1 MPNRGDNDKVVSR
14 SAEDAAGSS
23 RAAAGSSFPSEEQHQ
38 GRTRH
43 HADDANRHSNAPRAA
58 SESGASDDVAAT
70 GNAAA
75 SAPRRAAGDA
85 AGGSLHPA
93 AHPATARSASQR
105 RLLASRAGVALTIA
119 PPPSAADA
127 AVPSGSK
134 AGEDDGVCLLASPA
148 PANFGGA
155 RGGGCG
161 GAPVVPSS
169 PPPASTPSLILMVDG
184 DVVTRRP
191 GRHLG
196 GSRPL
201 PPWMLEER
209 EAEEAAARAAAAA
222 ATAAGAVPTAAAA
235 PNHPPRGTAAV
246 FLSTDHAPRRL
257 AVGGGGSGVRGGNGR
272 HRPHQ
277 RGPAE
282 SGGGGGETSG
292 WQHQQQQRPGGGAH
306 LHHLSA
312 VTYANDHRPLAPPR
326 FAAFGGGGGD
336 EGAPGGAGT
345 AGTSPSKR
353 RSPSPPNARGG
364 GGGAGAAA
372 AVLVTATA
380 HLLPAPRTPL
390 RAALAAPL
398 PTLTRELEARIQS
411 LGTELPKTHRAIL
424 WAGVALDVASKA
436 AAAAQLARFARDG
449 SWVGLGSL
457 AAFVAL
463 SSAAVTGYWLTHYYP
478 GAFAERAARAAR
490 AKKQQSG
497 GSRGLGRDGP
507 PAAASP
513 SPSPPREKS
522 PRGLLL
528 TLQQRKGAAAAARAS
543 PPPPGTAAAADASGS
558 WAARRAWVRRAG
570 TAAAALQLGTA
581 FAAARALRASEVRQ
595 RAVAM
600 ELRGMRLADTVF
612 LTLGVACLNAWAQV
626 RCAAPGT
633 PCAPGG
639 GRAALRLASVAGAV
653 ASAAMCHLA
662 LEMNDRRLAAGDR
675 LHAAQLTALTV
686 YRAAEAGARVALL
699 AVFAGVF
706 GAWLFAV
713 VGVHAAA
720 TLLLLRLQPRRP
732 RGDDCALAA
741 AGAAGALAPSLVVL
755 GPRPWDKVFAPAR
768 APGWWRRWLLRLSRE
783 REAMKKKRQRREE
796 QEQQQQQRLSPSPSP
811 KDQERRHSSAFD
823 RADAAVQAAAAT
835 LGGGAREGANDD
847 PENGDNDDGDGLAP
861 ALRTSAETDRTLLP
875 RPPLPR
881 TTDACLLAACLAW
894 PPSFY
899 VSDATDAGGR
909 FWWRARMLG
918 RRSCA
923 DVRPARSLVPFWA
936 YTLLVAA
943 EAAVMLG
950 VLVALAPS
958 WAAPYVAGAQLAHAA
973 WGLAAALWL
982 AVEVA
987 SAAEGRDAALDRL
1000 AAGRDAEAMLQEMEA
1015 EAEAA
1020 AEAEGAT
1027 AAAEERERKLGVG
1040 GGVRGGGGALGVRKL
1055 SAVVPQGDEV
1065 EEETTITTTSSSSPS
1080 ATPQRLL
1087 RASEGAP
1094 LSSSCNA
1101 DASATVAGAAGG
1113 APALASP
1120 EGRRLASDSGVAP
1133 SSGGGGEVS
1142 IMYPPPDVLFPLR
1155 TSWGRRSSGSSGS
1168 GR

>member
-1 MPNRGDNDKVVSR
+1 MTNSR
-14 SAEDAAGSS
+14 SAEDAAGN
-23 RAAAGSSFPSEEQHQ
+23 RAAALAQASFPSQQHHSGMEHAVIGSDRDANPQ
-38 GRTRH
+38 RAGSPSGALDNVPAAAAPC
-43 HADDANRHSNAPRAA
+43 HADGGDHHHPEQA
-58 SESGASDDVAAT
+58 AAT
-70 GNAAA
+70 
-75 SAPRRAAGDA
+75 
-85 AGGSLHPA
+85 
-93 AHPATARSASQR
+93 TRSTSQR
-105 RLLASRAGVALTIA
+105 RLLASRAGGALTIA
-119 PPPSAADA
+119 PPSPAD
-127 AVPSGSK
+127 VPSISK
-134 AGEDDGVCLLASPA
+134 TVGEDDGVCLLASPA
-148 PANFGGA
+148 PANFGG
-155 RGGGCG
+155 GGRNSSSDHNAAAATS
-161 GAPVVPSS
+161 APAVVSS
-169 PPPASTPSLILMVDG
+169 PAPASTPSLIRMVDG

-191 GRHLG
+191 GRLG

-201 PPWMLEER
+201 PPWMLEEKR
-209 EAEEAAARAAAAA
+209 AEEEEAAEARAKA
-222 ATAAGAVPTAAAA
+222 ATATTTAAAKAA
-235 PNHPPRGTAAV
+235 PAVPSNHPPRGTAAV
-246 FLSTDHAPRRL
+246 FLSPDHALRRL
-257 AVGGGGSGVRGGNGR
+257 AVGGSNNNNGR
-272 HRPHQ
+272 RHPHPRTAAAAAQ
-277 RGPAE
+277 RG
-282 SGGGGGETSG
+282 TSSPG
-292 WQHQQQQRPGGGAH
+292 QRQQQQPQTGGSH

-312 VTYANDHRPLAPPR
+312 VSYANTNHHPPR
-326 FAAFGGGGGD
+326 FAAFGGRGGDGGG
-336 EGAPGGAGT
+336 AT
-345 AGTSPSKR
+345 TTTTSPSKTPNNR
-353 RSPSPPNARGG
+353 RSPSPPPRDGT
-364 GGGAGAAA
+364 
-372 AVLVTATA
+372 VIHVTATA
-380 HLLPAPRTPL
+380 HFSPAPRTPL

-411 LGTELPKTHRAIL
+411 LGTELPRTHRAVL
-424 WAGVALDVASKA
+424 WAGIALDVASKA
-436 AAAAQLARFARDG
+436 SAAAQLVRFAGDG
-449 SWVGLGSL
+449 SWVSFGSL

-490 AKKQQSG
+490 AKQSKGQG
-497 GSRGLGRDGP
+497 GGASKSN
-507 PAAASP
+507 SP
-513 SPSPPREKS
+513 SPPPREKS
-522 PRGLLL
+522 PGLLQ
-528 TLQQRKGAAAAARAS
+528 QQRNKGATTALRAPS
-543 PPPPGTAAAADASGS
+543 TAGNNNVDTDS

-639 GRAALRLASVAGAV
+639 GRAALRLCSVAGAV

-675 LHAAQLTALTV
+675 LHAAQLAALTV

-699 AVFAGVF
+699 AVFAGVC

-713 VGVHAAA
+713 LGLHAAA

-732 RGDDCALAA
+732 KGDDCALASAA
-741 AGAAGALAPSLVVL
+741 AGGGCGAASALAPCAALL

-783 REAMKKKRQRREE
+783 REAKKKKEEEKRQQAKKKHRQRQQEE
-796 QEQQQQQRLSPSPSP
+796 HEERQQRLSPSPSP
-811 KDQERRHSSAFD
+811 KEAESRSSAFD

-835 LGGGAREGANDD
+835 LGGGGGGGGGGERRRDEGESEPGDDDD
-847 PENGDNDDGDGLAP
+847 PA
-861 ALRTSAETDRTLLP
+861 AYAAVRTSAETDPTLLP

-899 VSDATDAGGR
+899 VSDATDSRGH

-923 DVRPARSLVPFWA
+923 DVRPARALVPFWA

-943 EAAVMLG
+943 EAAAMLG
-950 VLVALAPS
+950 VLVATAPA

-1000 AAGRDAEAMLQEMEA
+1000 AAGRDAEAVLQEMEA

-1020 AEAEGAT
+1020 AEAE
-1027 AAAEERERKLGVG
+1027 ERERKVIGLPKGGGVVG
-1040 GGVRGGGGALGVRKL
+1040 GGGGGGGNGMRKL
-1055 SAVVPQGDEV
+1055 AAVPHSGSAALDDGG
-1065 EEETTITTTSSSSPS
+1065 EEENPIATNTSSPFAS
-1080 ATPQRLL
+1080 PQRLL
-1087 RASEGAP
+1087 HSSGDGP
-1094 LSSSCNA
+1094 LSSSSSAAANA
-1101 DASATVAGAAGG
+1101 
-1113 APALASP
+1113 ASP
-1120 EGRRLASDSGVAP
+1120 PSPGRRRLASDSGAANRGLNGNIGDISMPAP
-1133 SSGGGGEVS
+1133 PA
-1142 IMYPPPDVLFPLR
+1142 PPPPPPPALFPLR
-1155 TSWGRRSSGSSGS
+1155 TSWGRRSSGSSG
-1168 GR
+1168 R

>member
-1 MPNRGDNDKVVSR
+1 MPIRPGETVSR
-14 SAEDAAGSS
+14 SADAAAD
-23 RAAAGSSFPSEEQHQ
+23 AAAAPAAAASHHHERNRQASE
-38 GRTRH
+38 GAKWYP
-43 HADDANRHSNAPRAA
+43 HAQRSA
-58 SESGASDDVAAT
+58 SESGACDDNAADDD
-70 GNAAA
+70 GASARRRRCAKNAAA
-75 SAPRRAAGDA
+75 AAAGQEDGDLA
-85 AGGSLHPA
+85 NP
-93 AHPATARSASQR
+93 ARSTSQR

-119 PPPSAADA
+119 PPTVDV
-127 AVPSGSK
+127 VPSTSK
-134 AGEDDGVCLLASPA
+134 AGGEDDGVCLLASPA
-148 PANFGGA
+148 PASFA
-155 RGGGCG
+155 AGGGQRSSAVG
-161 GAPVVPSS
+161 NSNSSNDAPVGFS
-169 PPPASTPSLILMVDG
+169 PPPASTPSLIRMVDG

-191 GRHLG
+191 GRQLG

-201 PPWMLEER
+201 PPWMLEEEKKKR
-209 EAEEAAARAAAAA
+209 GEEEEEEKEEESKEAK
-222 ATAAGAVPTAAAA
+222 A
-235 PNHPPRGTAAV
+235 PAPSHANHPPRGTAAV
-246 FLSTDHAPRRL
+246 FLSTDHALRRL
-257 AVGGGGSGVRGGNGR
+257 AVGGNNSNVNQ
-272 HRPHQ
+272 RP
-277 RGPAE
+277 R
-282 SGGGGGETSG
+282 
-292 WQHQQQQRPGGGAH
+292 QQQQQGQQQQQQH

-312 VTYANDHRPLAPPR
+312 VSYANSHHQPPR
-326 FAAFGGGGGD
+326 FAAFGGDDTGTT
-336 EGAPGGAGT
+336 EGA
-345 AGTSPSKR
+345 TSPSKLGTHHQQQQQRR
-353 RSPSPPNARGG
+353 RSPSPPTRGAG
-364 GGGAGAAA
+364 GVGGAAA
-372 AVLVTATA
+372 AFHVTATT
-380 HLLPAPRTPL
+380 HFLPAPRTPL

-398 PTLTRELEARIQS
+398 PTLTREIEARIQS

-424 WAGVALDVASKA
+424 WAGVALDVSSKA
-436 AAAAQLARFARDG
+436 SAAAQLVRFAKDG
-449 SWVGLGSL
+449 SWVSFGSL

-490 AKKQQSG
+490 AKQS
-497 GSRGLGRDGP
+497 SRGNAGGL
-507 PAAASP
+507 AMTTKNN
-513 SPSPPREKS
+513 SPSPPPHQREKS
-522 PRGLLL
+522 PGSILHHP
-528 TLQQRKGAAAAARAS
+528 KGAAAAAAATRAPS
-543 PPPPGTAAAADASGS
+543 TTGGAAINSETDTSGS

-570 TAAAALQLGTA
+570 TVAAALQLGTA

-639 GRAALRLASVAGAV
+639 GRAALRLVSVAGAV

-662 LEMNDRRLAAGDR
+662 LEMNDRRLAAGDG
-675 LHAAQLTALTV
+675 LHAAQLAALTV

-699 AVFAGVF
+699 AVFAGVC

-713 VGVHAAA
+713 LGFHAAA

-732 RGDDCALAA
+732 KGDDCALAVGNGGNG
-741 AGAAGALAPSLVVL
+741 AGSTLAPSHSSAML

-783 REAMKKKRQRREE
+783 REARKKRQAKKRQR
-796 QEQQQQQRLSPSPSP
+796 EQQQQEEQRLSPSPSP
-811 KDQERRHSSAFD
+811 KDDAENKHASAFD
-823 RADAAVQAAAAT
+823 RADAAVQAAATT
-835 LGGGAREGANDD
+835 LEGGREREEQVDVESDD
-847 PENGDNDDGDGLAP
+847 NELDFV
-861 ALRTSAETDRTLLP
+861 RTSAETDTTLLP

-899 VSDATDAGGR
+899 VSDATDHRGH

-923 DVRPARSLVPFWA
+923 DVRPARALVPFWA

-950 VLVALAPS
+950 VLVATAPA

-1015 EAEAA
+1015 EAEAG
-1020 AEAEGAT
+1020 AE
-1027 AAAEERERKLGVG
+1027 AAAEDAEAERERKLLGVVKGAGAG
-1040 GGVRGGGGALGVRKL
+1040 GCAVVGMRKLPVFSQSGGAAEG
-1055 SAVVPQGDEV
+1055 QQ
-1065 EEETTITTTSSSSPS
+1065 EEEQDEPIKTSSSPS
-1080 ATPQRLL
+1080 ASPQRLL
-1087 RASEGAP
+1087 HSSEDAP

-1101 DASATVAGAAGG
+1101 AETNAEGG
-1113 APALASP
+1113 SSSSP
-1120 EGRRLASDSGVAP
+1120 GKRRLASDSGVVDVSMLAAAAAAP
-1133 SSGGGGEVS
+1133 LRR
-1142 IMYPPPDVLFPLR
+1142 PPAALFPLR
-1155 TSWGRRSSGSSGS
+1155 TSWGRRSSGSSGGGGG